1 MKKALV
7 LAALLLLGS
16 CGDPAGPSE
25 AEGWYSYTTDDI
37 VFQWRVEND
46 GTTLHVKLSAPTTG
60 WVAVGFDPSVM
71 MKDANFVIGYVENG
85 TGYIRDDFGTGATT
99 HEADS
104 VLGGTSDVTLID
116 SGENGNMTEIDFS
129 VPMSSGDQYDA
140 VLTQGE
146 TFTIL
151 LAYGP
156 SGGDDFTS
164 AHQFVRAVSLELL

>member
-1 MKKALV
+1 MKTAFII
-7 LAALLLLGS
+7 AALLLAGS
-16 CGDPAGPSE
+16 CGDPAGPSGT
-25 AEGWYSYTTDDI
+25 EGWNTYTTDDM
-37 VFQWRVEND
+37 VFEWRVENE
-46 GTTLHVKLSAPTTG
+46 GATLHVKLSAPTTG

-71 MKDANFVIGYVENG
+71 MKDANFIIGYVEEG

-99 HEADS
+99 HTADTE
-104 VLGGTSDVTLID
+104 LGGTSDVTLID
-116 SGENGNMTEIDFS
+116 AGENGNLTEIDFS
-129 VPMSSGDQYDA
+129 IPMSSVDPYDA

-146 TFTIL
+146 TYAIL

>member
-7 LAALLLLGS
+7 ITALLLIGS
-16 CGDPAGPSE
+16 CGDTAGPSGT
-25 AEGWYSYTTDDI
+25 EGWNEYTIDDV

-60 WVAVGFDPSVM
+60 WVTVGFDPSVM
-71 MKDANFVIGYVENG
+71 MKDANLLVGYVDGG

-99 HEADS
+99 HEADTG
-104 VLGGTSDVTLID
+104 LGGTSDVTLID
-116 SGENGNMTEIDFS
+116 SGENGNLTEIDFS
-129 VPMSSGDQYDA
+129 IPMSSGDQYDA

-164 AHQFVRAVSLELL
+164 PHQFVHAVSLKLL

>member
-1 MKKALV
+1 MKTAFV
-7 LAALLLLGS
+7 ITALLLMGS
-16 CGDPAGPSE
+16 CGDTTGPSG
-25 AEGWYSYTTDDI
+25 AEGWNDYTTDDV

-46 GTTLHVKLSAPTTG
+46 GATLHVKLSAPTTG

-71 MKDANFVIGYVENG
+71 MKDANFIIGYVEDG
-85 TGYIRDDFGTGATT
+85 TGYIRDDFGTGVTT
-99 HEADS
+99 HEADI
-104 VLGGTSDVTLID
+104 VLGGNSNVTLIEA
-116 SGENGNMTEIDFS
+116 GESGNMTEIDFS
-129 VPMSSGDQYDA
+129 IPMSSGDLYDA

-146 TFTIL
+146 TYTIL